1 MALAISSFT
10 PSGGPTT
17 GGTKVVITGTQLTDA
32 ENWLFGSV
40 PAQID
45 STATNTATS
54 MTLIAPPISNSGTLV
69 VKIVAVDSTSTGVI
83 VVSTGSYTYTTVSVP
98 QLGTTVASKWILKVD
113 SSGLLDGSSLIPCR
127 GMTNFVPGL
136 SQVTQDDSD
145 YDSGIYGSDVV
156 TQQKM
161 ALTATFDRKVASG
174 NVEDPGQ
181 KILRLAGALAGASN
195 QVFLQWSD
203 RNGTPGEAY
212 TGIFLVKWSEKGGAT
227 SDKSSVDVTFMGR
240 GARNTITNPN

>member
-1 MALAISSFT
+1 MALAITSFT
-10 PSGGPTT
+10 PTTGPTT
-17 GGTKVVITGTQLTDA
+17 GGTKVVVTGTQLTDA

-69 VKIVAVDSTSTGVI
+69 VKVVAVDSTSTGVI
-83 VVSTGSYTYTTVSVP
+83 VVSSGSYTYTVVSSP
-98 QLGTTVASKWILKVD
+98 ALGTSLASKWILKVD
-113 SSGLLDGSSLIPCR
+113 SSGLLDGSSLVPCR
-127 GMTNFVPGL
+127 GMTNFTPGL
-136 SQVTQDDSD
+136 DQTTQDDSD
-145 YDSGIYGSDVV
+145 YDSGIWGSDVV
-156 TQQKM
+156 TQQKVNM
-161 ALTATFDRKVASG
+161 SATFDRKVASG

-181 KILRLAGALAGASN
+181 KIIRLAAALAGASN

-212 TGIFLVKWSEKGGAT
+212 TAICAVKWSEKGGAT
-227 SDKSSVDVTFMGR
+227 SDKASVDVTFMGR
-240 GARNTITNPN
+240 GTRTTITNPN